1 MSTNLNMVEKKQPH
15 LLHTQF
21 DCSAFRYN
29 QKGNNIDR
37 NIFRELSFICP
48 LLHMFLSN
56 YKGLDRPTRRESVL
70 SLPEVIS
77 QYFQAHADNLC
88 GTEATMSEHSQ
99 CSGYVIFQEIITQ
112 FLLEIWHRVVI
123 SFV

>member
-1 MSTNLNMVEKKQPH
+1 MVEKKQPH

-77 QYFQAHADNLC
+77 QYFQAYADNLC
-88 GTEATMSEHSQ
+88 GTEAIMSGHSK
-99 CSGYVIFQEIITQ
+99 CSGIVIFQEIITQ
-112 FLLEIWHRVVI
+112 FHLEIWHRVVI